1 MAAAG
6 SGGAKLNLAPDGPD
20 EGLDQGLENGMAAA
34 SRIRLNVVLWLLVLL
49 TGTAVIVLGAKMVST
64 HDTSPGVGDSV
75 GSGIVSA
82 VPAAPEADQQRI
94 ADVLKASTVFVNT
107 FMNVDYRTM
116 NSTFAAV
123 KSLATGP
130 FRSQFDKSVPSLR
143 KLATRLHSVE
153 TATVIWAGY
162 SSGDADSATVLL
174 ASKGTNTGTNA
185 ATGKPNTVARYDRIR
200 VDLQLVDGRW
210 LANNITF
217 VQAS

>member
-6 SGGAKLNLAPDGPD
+6 SGGAELKLAPEGPD
-20 EGLDQGLENGMAAA
+20 EGMAAA
-34 SRIRLNVVLWLLVLL
+34 ARIRLNLALWLLVLL
-49 TGTAVIVLGAKMVST
+49 TGTAVIVLGAKMWSN
-64 HDTSPGVGDSV
+64 HDASPGVGDSV

-82 VPAAPEADQQRI
+82 VPAAPAAEQQRI
-94 ADVLKASTVFVNT
+94 AAVLKASTVFVNT

-116 NSTFAAV
+116 DSTFAAV

-130 FRSQFDKSVPSLR
+130 FRKQFDKSVPSLR

-174 ASKGTNTGTNA
+174 ASKGTNTGDSA
-185 ATGKPNTVARYDRIR
+185 DGKSRTVARYDRIR
-200 VDLQLVDGRW
+200 VDLQLVGGRW